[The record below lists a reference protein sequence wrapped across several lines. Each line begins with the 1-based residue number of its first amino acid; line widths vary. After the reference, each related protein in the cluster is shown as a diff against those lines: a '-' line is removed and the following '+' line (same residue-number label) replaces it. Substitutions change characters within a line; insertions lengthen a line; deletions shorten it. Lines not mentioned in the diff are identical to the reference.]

1 MANVVLVIDDLKVVG
16 DVVIDFVEVNVVL
29 ADLVVEDEFEGSC
42 FSVVMLENIVTNDL
56 YV

>member
-1 MANVVLVIDDLKVVG
+1 MTKVVLVVDDFKVVG
-16 DVVIDFVEVNVVL
+16 DVLIDFVEVNVVL

-42 FSVVMLENIVTNDL
+42 FSVEMLENIVTNDV